1 VDDAADRGNGEPV
14 TFIRPNGAWSFDS
27 KEQSYQYICER
38 SMYGRR
44 ECYEEW
50 HDNGQCQR
58 EKGSNYY
65 SVYKYDL
72 SECISGNDI
81 YGDDGTEPWY
91 YTPTSRCHDS
101 ECTDCEDFTSMPS
114 GKNTCTPCSFEE
126 NCSFMEVECRR
137 DDPILNCPL
146 YKTHAQLPKDWC
158 NQIDEWAICGVADG
172 TVSGSGYGCKF
183 QRGKHGYCK
192 ALNSGDQCN
201 KFQDPCGC
209 GTGKFCNFDDGH
221 TGGCEDCSNHANR
234 DSCYSDGLPSKG
246 AEDCSTKCFDALPI
260 VGSNSSPPMGY
271 VAKSGSGP
279 CLCSGNGIGLN
290 SCGELCCASS
300 PFTSTDP
307 DDQYFYQNGG
317 AADISNLCWQRDA

>member
-1 VDDAADRGNGEPV
+1 
-14 TFIRPNGAWSFDS
+14 
-27 KEQSYQYICER
+27 
-38 SMYGRR
+38 
-44 ECYEEW
+44 
-50 HDNGQCQR
+50 
-58 EKGSNYY
+58 
-65 SVYKYDL
+65 
-72 SECISGNDI
+72 
-81 YGDDGTEPWY
+81 
-91 YTPTSRCHDS
+91 
-101 ECTDCEDFTSMPS
+101 
-114 GKNTCTPCSFEE
+114 
-126 NCSFMEVECRR
+126 MEVECRR

-246 AEDCSTKCFDALPI
+246 AEDCSTKCFGMAYKVSNRGETTWRPAVSSVRVYSDSACKREI
-260 VGSNSSPPMGY
+260 QAIFNEHSGSNNGNDGSKAFDDDAATSWRPQCPSCGDIGC
-271 VAKSGSGP
+271 VCTSGEAWLTFSAWDKVKCVEAVGLGKGSGHGR
-279 CLCSGNGIGLN
+279 SW
-290 SCGELCCASS
+290 
-300 PFTSTDP
+300 
-307 DDQYFYQNGG
+307 NGG
-317 AADISNLCWQRDA
+317 ITVESKNPDGSWTMIMESTSGDKAFKPDA